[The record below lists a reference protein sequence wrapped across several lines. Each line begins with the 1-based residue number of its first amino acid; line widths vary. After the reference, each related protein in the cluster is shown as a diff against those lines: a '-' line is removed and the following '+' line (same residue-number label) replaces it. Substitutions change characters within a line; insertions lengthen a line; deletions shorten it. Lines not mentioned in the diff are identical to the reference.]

1 MFKWKIEEERMD
13 INGVNLPF
21 IPAGGLNEL
30 TKNLVQ
36 KNTANGTSFEEI
48 FKEELSKIKFSS
60 HAQSRLVSREI
71 TLNQTDIERLQNS
84 VQVAE
89 SKGARES
96 LVILDEKAF
105 IVSIPNRTVITV
117 VNRDQLEQNVVTDID
132 SAVFA

>member
-1 MFKWKIEEERMD
+1 MD

-30 TKNLVQ
+30 TKNFIQ
-36 KNTANGTSFEEI
+36 RDPISSTSFEEI

-60 HAQSRLVSREI
+60 HAQSRLVSRDI

-84 VQVAE
+84 VQIAE

-105 IVSIPNRTVITV
+105 IISIPNRTVITV
-117 VNRDQLEQNVVTDID
+117 VNRNQLEQNVVTDID

>member
-1 MFKWKIEEERMD
+1 MD
-13 INGVNLPF
+13 INGINLPF

-30 TKNLVQ
+30 SRNFVQ
-36 KNTANGTSFEEI
+36 KIPANGTSFEEI
-48 FKEELSKIKFSS
+48 FKEELNKIKFSS
-60 HAQSRLVSREI
+60 HAQSRLVSRDI
-71 TLNQTDIERLQNS
+71 TLEQTDLERLQNS
-84 VQVAE
+84 VQIAE

>member
-1 MFKWKIEEERMD
+1 MD
-13 INGVNLPF
+13 VNGVNLPF

-30 TKNLVQ
+30 TKNFVQ
-36 KNTANGTSFEEI
+36 RDPVSGSSFEEI

-71 TLNQTDIERLQNS
+71 TLNEADIERLQNS
-84 VQVAE
+84 VKVAE

-105 IVSIPNRTVITV
+105 IISIPNRTVITV

>member
-1 MFKWKIEEERMD
+1 MELTMD

-30 TKNLVQ
+30 TKNFIQ
-36 KNTANGTSFEEI
+36 RDPISSTSFEEI

-60 HAQSRLVSREI
+60 HAQSRLVSRDI

-84 VQVAE
+84 VQIAE

-105 IVSIPNRTVITV
+105 IISIPNRTVITV
-117 VNRDQLEQNVVTDID
+117 VNRNQLEQNVVTDID

>member
-1 MFKWKIEEERMD
+1 MD

-30 TKNLVQ
+30 TKNFVQ
-36 KNTANGTSFEEI
+36 KNPTSANSFEEI

-105 IVSIPNRTVITV
+105 IISIPNRTVITV
-117 VNRDQLEQNVVTDID
+117 VNRDQLEHNVVTDID

>member
-1 MFKWKIEEERMD
+1 MD
-13 INGVNLPF
+13 INGINLPF

-30 TKNLVQ
+30 SRNFVQ
-36 KNTANGTSFEEI
+36 KIPANGTSFEEI
-48 FKEELSKIKFSS
+48 FKEELNKIKFSS
-60 HAQSRLVSREI
+60 HAQSRLVSRDI
-71 TLNQTDIERLQNS
+71 TLEQTDLERLQNS
-84 VQVAE
+84 VQIAE

-117 VNRDQLEQNVVTDID
+117 VNLDQLEQNVVTDID

>member
-1 MFKWKIEEERMD
+1 MD

-21 IPAGGLNEL
+21 VPAGGLNEL
-30 TKNLVQ
+30 TRNYIQRDPISVS
-36 KNTANGTSFEEI
+36 SFEEI

-60 HAQSRLVSREI
+60 HAQSRLISREI
-71 TLNQTDIERLQNS
+71 NLNEMDIERLQNS
-84 VQVAE
+84 VQAAE
-89 SKGARES
+89 SKGAKES

-117 VNRDQLEQNVVTDID
+117 VNRDQLEKNVVTDID